1 MQTMLEP
8 HRQEARAINRKGWTL
23 WFAAFALIIAF
34 ATTVHVLN
42 LRLMALLNRDND
54 TDLWIRNGYYTGIG
68 LAGLVLLFILY
79 TALKQIQLQHVTRVL
94 SREEAE
100 LEDVTARLSEIS
112 ALFQLATTLNLRI
125 EVDDIVG
132 LIVRR
137 VVATLRA
144 QQASIMLY
152 DPKSEMLETR
162 AYYGVEGEFASQGKR
177 RIGEGIAGWV
187 AERQEAVLLND
198 AAPADMKQFYKSDRN
213 ISSALSVP
221 LCVDNRCVGVLNVN
235 RINHPEP
242 FTDRQKEILRIFAE
256 HIGTVIQRAQIMN
269 ALQAKTHDLE
279 QANTRLAEL
288 NRMKDVFLSTD
299 SHELKTPLT
308 SVIAYAEV
316 LTDHADTLTREQNEE
331 FLGRLRT
338 EAERLMNLI
347 EDILDVTRIETGKVE
362 LKRQSLLMNQVTH
375 TAVQTA
381 RPMAEKY
388 EIDLVEEFSPDV
400 DLASVDEVKFRQ
412 ALVNLIVNAI
422 KFSPKDGTV
431 CVRTRLDAD
440 DIVIEVVD
448 QGPGVAPED
457 ISQIFTLFG
466 QSLRGKA
473 DKAKGLGIGLH
484 LVKALVEM
492 HGGRVGVDSTVGAG
506 SVFWIRIRSE
516 AAGTLGSAKAA

>member
-1 MQTMLEP
+1 MPEP
-8 HRQEARAINRKGWTL
+8 QYKEARAINRKGWYL

-42 LRLMALLNRDND
+42 LRLMAILNRNND

-79 TALKQIQLQHVTRVL
+79 TALKQVQLQHVTHAL

-152 DPKSEMLETR
+152 DPKSDMLETR
-162 AYYGVEGEFASQGKR
+162 AYYGVEGEYASQGKR

-187 AERQEAVLLND
+187 AERQEAILLND
-198 AAPADMKQFYKSDRN
+198 AAPPDMKQFYKTDRN

-242 FTDRQKEILRIFAE
+242 FTDRQKDILRIFAE
-256 HIGTVIQRAQIMN
+256 HIGTVIERSQVMN
-269 ALQAKTHDLE
+269 ELHAKNRDLE
-279 QANTRLAEL
+279 QANTRLADL
-288 NRMKDVFLSTD
+288 NRMKDVFLSTA

-308 SVIAYAEV
+308 SVIAYAE
-316 LTDHADTLTREQNEE
+316 
-331 FLGRLRT
+331 
-338 EAERLMNLI
+338 
-347 EDILDVTRIETGKVE
+347 
-362 LKRQSLLMNQVTH
+362 
-375 TAVQTA
+375 
-381 RPMAEKY
+381 
-388 EIDLVEEFSPDV
+388 EFSP
-400 DLASVDEVKFRQ
+400 
-412 ALVNLIVNAI
+412 IT
-422 KFSPKDGTV
+422 PT
-431 CVRTRLDAD
+431 
-440 DIVIEVVD
+440 
-448 QGPGVAPED
+448 P
-457 ISQIFTLFG
+457 
-466 QSLRGKA
+466 
-473 DKAKGLGIGLH
+473 
-484 LVKALVEM
+484 
-492 HGGRVGVDSTVGAG
+492 
-506 SVFWIRIRSE
+506 
-516 AAGTLGSAKAA
+516 